1 MVQGDELK
9 KAFQSII
16 SAAVPDVKRVSYP
29 IRGKVI
35 YVYDDG
41 TADIQPLGPDNEPS
55 DIPILPRLKASTAVA
70 IGKLVRICFYY
81 GDTSQPYIDGV
92 IE

>member
-1 MVQGDELK
+1 MVQNDEIK

-16 SAAVPDVKRVSYP
+16 TAAVPDVKKFSYP

-41 TADIQPLGPDNEPS
+41 SADVQPLGQDGEPS
-55 DIPILPRLKASTAVA
+55 DIPVLPRLKAPATVVT
-70 IGKLVRICFYY
+70 GKLVRVCFYY